1 MTGFAVLTTFA
12 SVALLL
18 DGVAAL
24 LVDKSPHQALLGQA
38 DHDGP
43 VDSPVDSHI

>member
-1 MTGFAVLTTFA
+1 MTGFAVLPTFA

-24 LVDKSPHQALLGQA
+24 LVDTSPH
-38 DHDGP
+38 
-43 VDSPVDSHI
+43 